1 MMFHYML
8 MPLDQHC
15 DDGLGAMGEAFEE
28 AADRL
33 VEAGK
38 GARLVNAHLPINFL
52 YRHAIE
58 LFLKSMIVVIHRALA
73 LPYGSKPPEGTP
85 FLPDNG
91 KWKPMHREHRLAVL
105 SDRVVKLIH
114 SNEAELDK
122 RCNTDWSSFSE
133 LCDAIETIDRTDPT
147 STFFRYTDRRTP
159 DADHEKSSWKESA
172 VGEVFAQMGPEGE
185 PVKAFFL
192 LDADDAIRHAYQ
204 YDRDTFAE
212 FSKLLGETTEALSAA
227 HSGLRADLAGGF

>member
-1 MMFHYML
+1 MMFPYTL
-8 MPLDQHC
+8 MPLDQHY

-38 GARLVNAHLPINFL
+38 EAELVNAHLPINFL

-73 LPYGSKPPEGTP
+73 LPYGSEPPEGTP

-105 SDRVVKLIH
+105 SGRVVELIH
-114 SNEAELDK
+114 SNETELDK
-122 RCNTDWSSFSE
+122 RCKTDWSSFSE
-133 LCDAIETIDRTDPT
+133 LCDDIETISRIDPT
-147 STFFRYTDRRTP
+147 STFFRYTDRRKP
-159 DADHEKSSWKESA
+159 DADREKSSWKEHE

-185 PVKAFFL
+185 PVKAFIL
-192 LDADDAIRHAYQ
+192 LDADDTMHAYQ
-204 YDRDTFAE
+204 YSADAFAE
-212 FSKLLGETTEALSAA
+212 LSKLLGETTEALSAA
-227 HSGLRADLAGGF
+227 HSGLRVELAGGF